1 MYLNQKALWTPV
13 VVDQPL
19 NEYGDIQRTSSKSIS
34 VRRQE
39 HVKEVIDTHGIV
51 HTSNYIYYTYDDV
64 KVDDLLDGFLVVQ
77 RYDMRTL
84 QGNLRLRRLI
94 TA

>member
-1 MYLNQKALWTPV
+1 MYLNQKAAWMAV
-13 VVDQPL
+13 VAEAPRNQ
-19 NEYGDIQRTSSKSIS
+19 YGDIQRAAAKTIN

-39 HVKEVIDTHGIV
+39 HVKEVIDAHGHV
-51 HTSNYIYYTYDDV
+51 HTSNYVYYTYDDV
-64 KVDDLLDGFLVVQ
+64 RVDDTLDGNLVVQ

-84 QGNLRLRRLI
+84 LGHMRLRRLI